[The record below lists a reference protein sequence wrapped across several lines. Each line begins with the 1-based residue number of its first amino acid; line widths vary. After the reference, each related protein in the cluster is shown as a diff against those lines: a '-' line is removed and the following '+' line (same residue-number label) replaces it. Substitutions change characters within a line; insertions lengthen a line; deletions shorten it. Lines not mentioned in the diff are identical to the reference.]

1 MRVALIGMGKMGR
14 AVRDLAGAQ
23 VAVTLDAPF
32 TPDRL
37 ANADVAIEFTVPSAA
52 PTNIRACLAA
62 GCPVVVGTTGWYAE
76 LPSLT
81 EEVSRQGGALLWAP
95 NFSLGAQVMM
105 VLAAVSARLLDTD
118 AAIIET
124 HHASKK
130 DAPSGTA
137 REIARAIIEER
148 SGGVPITSVRV
159 GHVPGTH
166 EVIFDGAFDQLR
178 LTHEVRDRKV
188 FAEGALVAAEW
199 LIAEKRVGVFTMQD
213 VLA

>member
-52 PTNIRACLAA
+52 PANIRACLAA

>member
-23 VAVTLDAPF
+23 VAVTLEAPF

-52 PTNIRACLAA
+52 PANIRACLAA

>member
-1 MRVALIGMGKMGR
+1 
-14 AVRDLAGAQ
+14 
-23 VAVTLDAPF
+23 
-32 TPDRL
+32 
-37 ANADVAIEFTVPSAA
+37 
-52 PTNIRACLAA
+52 
-62 GCPVVVGTTGWYAE
+62 
-76 LPSLT
+76 
-81 EEVSRQGGALLWAP
+81 
-95 NFSLGAQVMM
+95 MM